1 MRVKAKVAISTL
13 LVKARNEAEQE
24 CGYKFDDKYAIEVLR
39 YCMRKLKRIGQ
50 TEEYLPL
57 LYRCELIQH
66 QQMKRITEASNPIV
80 MKGASLC
87 VSIA

>member
-1 MRVKAKVAISTL
+1 MRIKVKVAIGSL
-13 LVKARNEAEQE
+13 LVKARNEAEHE

-66 QQMKRITEASNPIV
+66 QQMMRITETRKPAV
-80 MKGASLC
+80 QKGA
-87 VSIA
+87 